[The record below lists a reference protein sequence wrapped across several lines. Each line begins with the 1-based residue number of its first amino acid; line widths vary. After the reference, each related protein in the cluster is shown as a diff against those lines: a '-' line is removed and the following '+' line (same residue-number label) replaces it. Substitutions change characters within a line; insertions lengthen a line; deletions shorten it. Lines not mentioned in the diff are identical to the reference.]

1 MNANALES
9 PSPARPPVAGPK
21 GCPSPRRRPNSRLR
35 TVRQLFGVFRG
46 TGRWWLTPLIVV
58 LLLVAVAL
66 IVVQIAQYAAP
77 FVYTLF

>member
-1 MNANALES
+1 MSATTLKT
-9 PSPARPPVAGPK
+9 PSPT
-21 GCPSPRRRPNSRLR
+21 RRRRRKSSRLR
-35 TVRQLFGVFRG
+35 TVVQLFGAFRG

-66 IVVQIAQYAAP
+66 IAVQIAQYAAP

>member
-1 MNANALES
+1 MNATLPSS
-9 PSPARPPVAGPK
+9 PPSATPRARPK
-21 GCPSPRRRPNSRLR
+21 RRWASRLR
-35 TVRQLFGVFRG
+35 TIGQLFGAFRG

-58 LLLVAVAL
+58 LLLVAALL